1 MSRFLP
7 KLTGILALTLIVQGA
22 LAQGSLVDY
31 QKQVDM
37 LVKLLSYN
45 RNFLQGEEDI
55 RIGLVY
61 DSSPEST
68 AFFNEFSQSLMHVI
82 TSGQKIGKRKITF
95 SGLQFASLA
104 DLNSMASMF
113 NVAVFVVAPGND
125 NNLASI
131 SKVAQD
137 QGIFTYSSVG
147 QYLAQSVATGVEN
160 VNGQIKIVVNLPLA
174 KIQGAQF
181 KAELLQVARVIK

>member
-1 MSRFLP
+1 MSRSLP
-7 KLTGILALTLIVQGA
+7 KLVGFLFLFLFMQGTM
-22 LAQGSLVDY
+22 AQGGLIDY

-45 RNFLQGEEDI
+45 RNFLQGEGDI
-55 RIGLVY
+55 RIGLIY
-61 DSSPEST
+61 KNSPESI
-68 AFFNEFSQSLMHVI
+68 AYFNEFSESLMNVI
-82 TSGQKIGKRKITF
+82 SKGQKVGKRKITF
-95 SGLQFASLA
+95 SGLEFSSQA
-104 DLNSMASMF
+104 DLNASASTF

-125 NNLASI
+125 GNLVPI

-137 QGIFTYSSVG
+137 LGIFTYSSVG
-147 QYLAQSVATGVEN
+147 QYLAQNVATGVEN
-160 VNGQIKIVVNLPLA
+160 VDGQIKIVVNLPLA